1 MYNKNNL
8 KKVAKIFGSFKKLS
22 YLCGALRK
30 QVKIDRKKNK
40 KKLLKY
46 LQVSKKSRTFA
57 SELRNRVI
65 NKLKKI

>member
-30 QVKIDRKKNK
+30 QVKIDRKKIKKVAKIFASFK
-40 KKLLKY
+40 KKSY
-46 LQVSKKSRTFA
+46 LCIRVKK
-57 SELRNRVI
+57 
-65 NKLKKI
+65 

>member
-40 KKLLKY
+40 KSY
-46 LQVSKKSRTFA
+46 
-57 SELRNRVI
+57 
-65 NKLKKI
+65 